1 VQESEQELV
10 CGSHNHGLRSFG
22 RSSPHN

>member
-10 CGSHNHGLRSFG
+10 CGSHNPGLRSFG